1 MAGAT
6 TVTFSGLTTANG
18 NYSITAPTQ
27 AATITAKPLTVTGLS
42 VPASKVYDGTGP
54 RRRRA
59 GRRRCWRR
67 RPSPSGRA
75 GTASL
80 TRATRCCPWG
90 RRRASYNSATVAG
103 ATTVTFNGLSTANG
117 NYSITAPTYAATITR
132 KGLTVTGITASSKV
146 YDGTPAATL
155 NTGSAALSG
164 NLDGGNVTL
173 STGGASGA
181 FADASVANGKTVTVS
196 GLSISGAASGNYTL
210 TQPTTTANITGKTLT
225 VAATGP
231 GKTYGTALTTGT
243 STGNF
248 SAGATGVGS
257 ESVTSVTLTP
267 DTAGGSASTAAGM
280 AYTVT
285 PSLATGTGGF
295 SAANYNITYTPYNGT
310 VGQAALTV
318 TATGPAKTYG
328 TALTTGTSSGNFTAS
343 ATQNG
348 ETVTSVTLTPNAAG
362 LSATTAAGLGYT
374 VTPSLATG
382 TGGFSAANYNIAY
395 NAFSGT
401 VGQAAL
407 TVTAAANTKQY
418 DGTTSAAATPT
429 GNALQN
435 GDVIT
440 SGESYDNANV
450 GTTHVLTPATVVIK
464 NSGLTVDETANY
476 NISTATINTGVIQQ
490 RPITVTAA
498 ANSKQYDG
506 TTSAAA
512 TPTGNALQNGDV
524 ITSGESYDNA
534 NVGTTHVLTP
544 ATVVIK
550 NSGLTVD
557 ETANYSITPATIN
570 TGIIQQ
576 RTITVT
582 AAANT
587 KQYDGTTSAA
597 ATPTGNALQNGDV
610 ITSGETYDN
619 ANVGTTHV
627 LTPAAVVI
635 KNSGLTVDETAN
647 YGITTANSPATGVIS
662 QRAITVTAA
671 TNTKQYDRTTSAAAT
686 PTGNALQNGDVITSG
701 ESYDNANVGTTHVLT
716 PATVVIKNSTQTV
729 DETANYSITTANSP
743 ATGVISQRAIT
754 VTAVTDTKTADG
766 NTSSTGVP
774 TIAPALA
781 AGDTSG
787 FIQTFDTAAAG
798 TGKTLTPS
806 GSVNDGNSGNN
817 YNVSFQAV
825 TTGTINPAA
834 ANKLVFTTGPA
845 NTTAGSTMA
854 NVVVQI
860 EDTYGNYVSQSGTAI
875 TLTLHGSTLHSGTNP
890 RNTDATGKATF
901 NDLVI
906 RQAGSSLY
914 FTAAAAGG
922 LAGTSGNFNIAP
934 LAASQLAFTTSP
946 GGGTGGT
953 AWDVQPVVTLQ
964 DQYGNTV
971 TGTAQDVTL
980 AIQDN
985 AASGTLNGTLTVT
998 LDTGTGVATFSG
1010 LSIDKAGTG
1019 YTLTATGST
1028 VNTTA
1033 GDVVSS
1039 TFNITVGAAAQT
1051 RVETL
1056 ADGSGTVVGAQDITA
1071 GTRSQFMR
1079 SQGMPGATLWT
1090 TRARLG
1096 R

>member
-1 MAGAT
+1 MNISAGTPTSLTLAAGTYWLAWQWNSANAGPSYTLGSANSGDYLAQAYGAFPASWTGGTLSTENWSLYATYAVAT
-6 TVTFSGLTTANG
+6 TTTLTTGGSPQTYGAVTLSATVSPSAATGPVTFMDGSTTLGSGTLSGGTATFTPTASQLPVNG
-18 NYSITAPTQ
+18 GTAHSITAVYGGDSTY
-27 AATITAKPLTVTGLS
+27 AGSTSSASSLTINAKALTVTGLS
-42 VPASKVYDGTGP
+42 VPASKVYDGTI
-54 RRRRA
+54 A
-59 GRRRCWRR
+59 TAAT
-67 RPSPSGRA
+67 S
-75 GTASL
+75 GTAALQDTEVAGSGTGGDGRPYVGDTVTISGSAAGSYNLATVSGATTVTFSGLSSGNANYTL
-80 TRATRCCPWG
+80 TAPTQAATITRKPLTVTG
-90 RRRASYNSATVAG
+90 LSVSATKVYDGGTTATPIGTPTLLASETASFGSGGDGAPYTGDTVLPLGTATASYNSATVAG
-103 ATTVTFNGLSTANG
+103 ASLVTFGGLSTANG
-117 NYSITAPTYAATITR
+117 NYSITPPTYAATITR

-231 GKTYGTALTTGT
+231 SKTYGTALTTGT

-267 DTAGGSASTAAGM
+267 DTAGGSASTAAGT

-490 RPITVTAA
+490 RTITVTAA

-512 TPTGNALQNGDV
+512 TPTGG
-524 ITSGESYDNA
+524 G
-534 NVGTTHVLTP
+534 
-544 ATVVIK
+544 
-550 NSGLTVD
+550 
-557 ETANYSITPATIN
+557 
-570 TGIIQQ
+570 
-576 RTITVT
+576 
-582 AAANT
+582 
-587 KQYDGTTSAA
+587 
-597 ATPTGNALQNGDV
+597 
-610 ITSGETYDN
+610 
-619 ANVGTTHV
+619 
-627 LTPAAVVI
+627 
-635 KNSGLTVDETAN
+635 
-647 YGITTANSPATGVIS
+647 
-662 QRAITVTAA
+662 
-671 TNTKQYDRTTSAAAT
+671 
-686 PTGNALQNGDVITSG
+686 ALQNGDVITSG

-729 DETANYSITTANSP
+729 
-743 ATGVISQRAIT
+743 R
-754 VTAVTDTKTADG
+754 
-766 NTSSTGVP
+766 
-774 TIAPALA
+774 
-781 AGDTSG
+781 
-787 FIQTFDTAAAG
+787 
-798 TGKTLTPS
+798 
-806 GSVNDGNSGNN
+806 
-817 YNVSFQAV
+817 
-825 TTGTINPAA
+825 
-834 ANKLVFTTGPA
+834 
-845 NTTAGSTMA
+845 
-854 NVVVQI
+854 
-860 EDTYGNYVSQSGTAI
+860 
-875 TLTLHGSTLHSGTNP
+875 
-890 RNTDATGKATF
+890 
-901 NDLVI
+901 
-906 RQAGSSLY
+906 
-914 FTAAAAGG
+914 
-922 LAGTSGNFNIAP
+922 
-934 LAASQLAFTTSP
+934 
-946 GGGTGGT
+946 
-953 AWDVQPVVTLQ
+953 
-964 DQYGNTV
+964 
-971 TGTAQDVTL
+971 
-980 AIQDN
+980 
-985 AASGTLNGTLTVT
+985 
-998 LDTGTGVATFSG
+998 
-1010 LSIDKAGTG
+1010 
-1019 YTLTATGST
+1019 
-1028 VNTTA
+1028 
-1033 GDVVSS
+1033 
-1039 TFNITVGAAAQT
+1039 
-1051 RVETL
+1051 
-1056 ADGSGTVVGAQDITA
+1056 
-1071 GTRSQFMR
+1071 
-1079 SQGMPGATLWT
+1079 
-1090 TRARLG
+1090 
-1096 R
+1096 